1 MILRYQAALLNVRRA
16 ARDFS
21 ESLLDAAK
29 CAQELDPQ
37 GTALVD
43 PLAEQVFREAA
54 ALLRASARIP
64 GVHELFVAAL
74 TPKES

>member
-1 MILRYQAALLNVRRA
+1 MMLRYQAALLNLRRA

-21 ESLLDAAK
+21 ESLLDATR

-43 PLAEQVFREAA
+43 PLADQVFREAA
-54 ALLRASARIP
+54 ALLRVAARIP
-64 GVHELFVAAL
+64 GVRELLVEAL
-74 TPKES
+74 KE

>member
-1 MILRYQAALLNVRRA
+1 MMLRYQAALLNLRRS

-29 CAQELDPQ
+29 CAQELDPK

-43 PLAEQVFREAA
+43 PLADQVFREAA
-54 ALLRASARIP
+54 ALLREAARIP
-64 GVHELFVAAL
+64 GVRELLVEAL
-74 TPKES
+74 KE